1 MVNIPKLKSK
11 LVENELTI
19 AQISERIGVDKS
31 TIYRKINSGGDSFTI
46 GEVQMLARELKLNL
60 CDINTIFFA
69 K

>member
-1 MVNIPKLKSK
+1 MVNIPKLKGK

>member
-1 MVNIPKLKSK
+1 MVNIPKLKGK

-31 TIYRKINSGGDSFTI
+31 TIYRKINSGGDNFTI

-60 CDINTIFFA
+60 CDINAIFFA
-69 K
+69 N